1 LHCHL
6 NNIPVKQWLSRLLDY
21 WLTWPLQ
28 GKHSMS
34 GNVGQSPLM
43 FVIPPAM
50 TLQNQLISP
59 KPLAIKEEYPRL
71 GGEMMTIVTG

>member
-1 LHCHL
+1 
-6 NNIPVKQWLSRLLDY
+6 
-21 WLTWPLQ
+21 
-28 GKHSMS
+28 MS

-59 KPLAIKEEYPRL
+59 KPLAIKEEYPSL
-71 GGEMMTIVTG
+71 GGEMTTIVTD